1 MVACQMA
8 LYLDVKDNQSSALIY
23 YPLKSM
29 TQKGNA
35 FLGLGQ
41 FDAAKESY
49 ESLRTLGDNAAA
61 DKYLKK
67 LDDAQARD
75 ANCMAASFSPSPR
88 LQSTGQVT
96 YKLEMFYMLNNRK
109 SLEFRYDQV
118 EFSENAIFQM
128 ERHKLKLILA
138 F

>member
-1 MVACQMA
+1 MA